1 MTTMPDG
8 PLPEEPEAGSTSS
21 GAGPTSPEEAVLQ
34 EAGSVLEQADPGS
47 LLSMD
52 ALDSARRL
60 LLVHAHPDDETIG
73 NGATMAQYVAG
84 GAHVTLV
91 TCTLGEEG
99 EVLVPELT
107 HLAADQDDS
116 LGLHRINELAVA
128 MEAIGV
134 RDHRFLGG
142 PGHYRDSGMMGLP
155 TNDRPECFWQA
166 DVDEAADLLVQVI
179 RELRPQVVVTYDE
192 KGGYGHPDHIQA
204 HRVTMR
210 GVERAADP
218 SVHGGEPWEVAK
230 VYWNAIPVSWLRDG
244 LRRLRDSGDTTA
256 FEGMDPD
263 GELPMGTPDELV
275 TTAIDATG
283 HVDAKLAAMRA
294 HSTQIAVDG
303 PFFALSNNLGNAV
316 WGIEHYRLVKGKPD
330 GERDANGRE
339 TDLFAGVE

>member
-8 PLPEEPEAGSTSS
+8 PLAEEPEAR
-21 GAGPTSPEEAVLQ
+21 PTSAAEAALQ
-34 EAGSVLEQADPGS
+34 EAGSVLEQADPAS
-47 LLSMD
+47 IVSMD
-52 ALDSARRL
+52 ALDAARRL

-73 NGATMAQYVAG
+73 NGASMAQYVAG

-99 EVLVPELT
+99 EVLVPELSR
-107 HLAADQDDS
+107 LAADQDDA

-128 MEAIGV
+128 MEALGV

-179 RELRPQVVVTYDE
+179 RERRPQVLVTYDE
-192 KGGYGHPDHIQA
+192 NGGYGHPDHIQA
-204 HRVTMR
+204 HRVAMR

-218 SVHGGEPWEVAK
+218 SVEGGEPWEVPK
-230 VYWNAIPVSWLRDG
+230 IYWNAIPESWLREG
-244 LRRLRDSGDTTA
+244 LRQLRATGDTTT

-263 GELPMGTPDELV
+263 GDLPMVIADELV
-275 TTAIDATG
+275 TTAVDATA

-294 HSTQIAVDG
+294 HATQIAVDG

-316 WGIEHYRLVKGKPD
+316 WGVEHYRLVKGAAE

-339 TDLFAGVE
+339 TDLFAGLD